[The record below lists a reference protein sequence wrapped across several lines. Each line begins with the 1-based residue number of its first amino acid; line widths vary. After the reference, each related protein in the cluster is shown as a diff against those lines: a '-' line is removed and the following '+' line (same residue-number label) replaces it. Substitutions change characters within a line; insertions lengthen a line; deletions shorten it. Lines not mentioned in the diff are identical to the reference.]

1 MNFYEKLKHA
11 AQLNRS
17 LVCVGLDP
25 DLKKLPACLAG
36 KKNPI
41 FEFNKAIIDATRD
54 WVCCYKPQIAYY
66 AGQGAEAEL
75 KMTIDYIREQAPL
88 MPVILDAKR
97 SDIGSTAEMYAREA
111 FEQYNADAVTVNPYM
126 GFDTLKPFLDYEDRG
141 VVVLCRNSNPNSGD
155 LQNLMCDGKMVYEHV
170 AELARDKW
178 NYNRNVALVVG
189 AGNIWRGVMGRSGGM
204 DRVNAD
210 YMGML
215 ATVMNALCL
224 RDFFTAAGVP
234 AIVQSSIGMEPIAPR
249 YDRVKAIRAL
259 EAGQLVIFAG
269 GTGSPFFT
277 TDTTA
282 VLRALETDCDAVLK
296 ATKVDGVYTADPMK
310 DPSARRFATLSFD
323 EALSRQLK
331 VMDSTA
337 FSMCRDN
344 DLPIIVFNFS
354 DPESFEAVLAGDTSY
369 GTIVS

>member
-1 MNFYEKLKHA
+1 
-11 AQLNRS
+11 
-17 LVCVGLDP
+17 
-25 DLKKLPACLAG
+25 
-36 KKNPI
+36 
-41 FEFNKAIIDATRD
+41 
-54 WVCCYKPQIAYY
+54 
-66 AGQGAEAEL
+66 
-75 KMTIDYIREQAPL
+75 
-88 MPVILDAKR
+88 
-97 SDIGSTAEMYAREA
+97 
-111 FEQYNADAVTVNPYM
+111 
-126 GFDTLKPFLDYEDRG
+126 
-141 VVVLCRNSNPNSGD
+141 
-155 LQNLMCDGKMVYEHV
+155 
-170 AELARDKW
+170 
-178 NYNRNVALVVG
+178 
-189 AGNIWRGVMGRSGGM
+189 
-204 DRVNAD
+204 
-210 YMGML
+210 MGML

>member
-1 MNFYEKLKHA
+1 
-11 AQLNRS
+11 
-17 LVCVGLDP
+17 
-25 DLKKLPACLAG
+25 
-36 KKNPI
+36 
-41 FEFNKAIIDATRD
+41 
-54 WVCCYKPQIAYY
+54 
-66 AGQGAEAEL
+66 
-75 KMTIDYIREQAPL
+75 
-88 MPVILDAKR
+88 
-97 SDIGSTAEMYAREA
+97 
-111 FEQYNADAVTVNPYM
+111 
-126 GFDTLKPFLDYEDRG
+126 
-141 VVVLCRNSNPNSGD
+141 
-155 LQNLMCDGKMVYEHV
+155 
-170 AELARDKW
+170 
-178 NYNRNVALVVG
+178 
-189 AGNIWRGVMGRSGGM
+189 
-204 DRVNAD
+204 
-210 YMGML
+210 
-215 ATVMNALCL
+215 
-224 RDFFTAAGVP
+224 
-234 AIVQSSIGMEPIAPR
+234 MEPIAPR

-354 DPESFEAVLAGDTSY
+354 DPESFEAVLAGDTAY